1 MQENQQMLLD
11 SDEEDLA
18 ALEVPKPDPNRSVVL
33 WVQIAI
39 YIIYYIIYILLFYM
53 SIMHIYGP
61 KYRSSRLPHQKK
73 KLNPGPKAR
82 MKNLWLWT
90 MTMSP
95 SLRMF
100 TWLKDMQLV
109 PK

>member
-39 YIIYYIIYILLFYM
+39 YI
-53 SIMHIYGP
+53 
-61 KYRSSRLPHQKK
+61 
-73 KLNPGPKAR
+73 
-82 MKNLWLWT
+82 
-90 MTMSP
+90 
-95 SLRMF
+95 
-100 TWLKDMQLV
+100 
-109 PK
+109 